1 MSVSEAGDLKHR
13 LAGWKEL
20 IVLVDSVLAW
30 EKVSFQLQND
40 DNFIKSEIQS
50 ISDYIQIY
58 FEERKDFLLNFLK
71 FL

>member
-30 EKVSFQLQND
+30 EKVSSVIFLY
-40 DNFIKSEIQS
+40 IKE
-50 ISDYIQIY
+50 
-58 FEERKDFLLNFLK
+58 KLNK
-71 FL
+71 IMEYS

>member
-30 EKVSFQLQND
+30 EKVSFQLQKD
-40 DNFIKSEIQS
+40 DNF
-50 ISDYIQIY
+50 D
-58 FEERKDFLLNFLK
+58 
-71 FL
+71 

>member
-30 EKVSFQLQND
+30 EKVSSVIYKSKAQQNYG
-40 DNFIKSEIQS
+40 I
-50 ISDYIQIY
+50 
-58 FEERKDFLLNFLK
+58 
-71 FL
+71 